1 MVEELDWKRKIK
13 TLFPFLK
20 ENDVREREREG
31 GKSIKRFSRI
41 NRPGLILEKNDPLS
55 WHGESIIR
63 TDWLAKLSNYIKQT
77 APLHVEDRSGP
88 RSC

>member
-1 MVEELDWKRKIK
+1 MEELDWKCKIK

-20 ENDVREREREG
+20 ENVVGGREGG

-55 WHGESIIR
+55 RSSQSII
-63 TDWLAKLSNYIKQT
+63 TTGWKT
-77 APLHVEDRSGP
+77 
-88 RSC
+88 